1 MRRRVIT
8 SEDGS
13 KTLALEEFQES
24 YHSVHGA
31 LSESLHIFIS
41 EGLNYYISKF
51 PERSEISVL
60 EAGLGTGLN
69 CLLTA
74 LALDNHPHI
83 KCIIYKTVEKFP
95 VTNDEAELL
104 DYPALFPEN
113 MGASSVYKIIH
124 GCEWQAKT
132 AICDRMILEK
142 IENSFED
149 EFPKNSDNSLDIVYF
164 DAFSPETQP
173 ELWSVEIFRELYR
186 ALKPGGILVTYS
198 SKGIVKRALR
208 ESGFEVK
215 RLQGPKGKKHI
226 VRAEKPLI
234 ELKPPLHI
242 LPQE

>member
-1 MRRRVIT
+1 MRRHIIT

-31 LSESLHIFIS
+31 LSESMHIFIK
-41 EGLNYYISKF
+41 EGLFYYLDKYS
-51 PERSEISVL
+51 ERSQISIL

-74 LALDNHPHI
+74 IELRNYPL
-83 KCIIYKTVEKFP
+83 KKMVQYTSVEKYP
-95 VTNDEAELL
+95 VTLGEAELL
-104 DYPALFPEN
+104 DYPALFPGNDEA
-113 MGASSVYKIIH
+113 GDIYKTIH
-124 GCEWQAKT
+124 GSTWNSMTDISES
-132 AICDRMILEK
+132 ISLLK
-142 IENSFED
+142 IKNSFEE
-149 EFPKNSDNSLDIVYF
+149 EFPKLSYQSIDIVYY

-173 ELWSVEIFRELYR
+173 ELWSDSIFREIFR

-226 VRAEKPLI
+226 VRAEKPLTK
-234 ELKPPLHI
+234 L
-242 LPQE
+242 